1 MQIVRYRSPS
11 GSIQTGI
18 MTGDQISGRFTMDLQ
33 ELLRLSTSELRRSI
47 EQAMGES
54 AESQPVA
61 DLQAPIDGVTEVWAA
76 GVTYKRSVDARIEE
90 SETPDIY
97 TRVYTASRPER
108 VFKR

>member
-18 MTGDQISGRFTMDLQ
+18 MVGNQIGGHFTMGLH

-47 EQAMGES
+47 EQAMAES
-54 AESQPVA
+54 ADSQTVA
-61 DLQAPIDGVTEVWAA
+61 DLQAPIDGITEVWAA
-76 GVTYKRSVDARIEE
+76 GVTYKRSVDARVEE

-97 TRVYTASRPER
+97 TRVYTAAVPNCSL
-108 VFKR
+108 KA